1 MPRYLPNIHIS
12 DCWSSIGNISFFHID
27 GRCYWRTRPR
37 PVFPG
42 TPSQQHQA
50 EIHHRALMAWRTLSS
65 DEQHQWNENAKT
77 VPSHRPPYDHNHHI
91 TGHNLFVSAYHGFA
105 QMGNEHLPQP
115 AVYPRF
121 PETKITS
128 VSGRIVGSSN
138 LKIDCRILLLDCT
151 DPHRFRFAARIQ
163 LTRPGGGLNQ
173 SLMRSFMGNT
183 VAWTQVQGGY
193 GILVSF
199 LVPENKNIWNL
210 NWHESTFHLYG
221 QLIDTQTGYRGNK
234 IRGKLFMSIR

>member
-115 AVYPRF
+115 AVYPKF
-121 PETKITS
+121 PETKTIS
-128 VSGRIVGSSN
+128 VNGQVVGSTD
-138 LKIDCRILLLDCT
+138 LQLDCLVLLDECT
-151 DPHRFRFAARIQ
+151 DPERFRLAARIQ
-163 LTRPGGGLNQ
+163 LTRPGDGLNQ
-173 SLMRSFMGNT
+173 SLMRSFLGTTLSWQPMFGESEITIRVLIPDYRIVWHLNLDSYT
-183 VAWTQVQGGY
+183 V
-193 GILVSF
+193 
-199 LVPENKNIWNL
+199 
-210 NWHESTFHLYG
+210 HMRC
-221 QLIDTQTGYRGNK
+221 QLIDTVTGYRGNVVK
-234 IRGKLFMSIR
+234 VKVEFEL

>member
-1 MPRYLPNIHIS
+1 MQRLSRPTVHLMTTTIIS
-12 DCWSSIGNISFFHID
+12 
-27 GRCYWRTRPR
+27 P
-37 PVFPG
+37 
-42 TPSQQHQA
+42 
-50 EIHHRALMAWRTLSS
+50 
-65 DEQHQWNENAKT
+65 
-77 VPSHRPPYDHNHHI
+77 
-91 TGHNLFVSAYHGFA
+91 GHNLFVSAYHGFA

-115 AVYPRF
+115 AVYPKF

-199 LVPENKNIWNL
+199 LVPENKNMWNL

-221 QLIDTQTGYRGNK
+221 QFIEKDKGQLSEICHINDTSGDKNGR
-234 IRGKLFMSIR
+234 